1 MLLRFELVL
10 ALTAVVSVAGQKNAG
25 GKHLDSDTSHEQE
38 SSSIIN
44 RLDDLERKYSW
55 LREAFFRCSEKLD
68 STSRRERETATVLE
82 AQVEQLSALRS
93 LLKIDNP
100 TQKSATSRRLSESG
114 KTARLIFDG
123 ERMCL
128 NAPLNISGE
137 FASESVTASGVITG
151 SSLTDGTAMISG
163 GAIASATTI
172 AASGAI
178 TGNSLTDGTAT
189 ISGGAIASAT
199 TITASGAI
207 TGNSLTDGTATISGG
222 AIASAT
228 TVTASG
234 VITGGSLTVGG
245 DSTFSGQVD
254 ITGSLITT
262 QHYAFNAY
270 VTTAYWSA
278 GITIPFDATSL
289 NEGSAFDTS
298 LYRFTAP
305 VTGLYWFHTHCAG
318 RSSSGHFGFYVNSVL
333 YNPAATS
340 ESSWETAAVG
350 AAMSLSQNDYVE
362 VKSWGTSGGLSGPDG
377 IGAYYAGFSGF
388 LVAQT
393 A

>member
-199 TITASGAI
+199 T
-207 TGNSLTDGTATISGG
+207 
-222 AIASAT
+222 
-228 TVTASG
+228 VTASG

-298 LYRFTAP
+298 LFRFTAP

-318 RSSSGHFGFYVNSVL
+318 RGSSGHFGFYVNSVL